1 MANIGH
7 AQTRK
12 DGSAEPPLVTI
23 GDDLNTAAQF
33 LAAEQLSY
41 SAVDVV
47 KDLLSKVDLTPEP
60 VQRELA
66 TANA

>member
-23 GDDLNTAAQF
+23 GDDLNTASQF
-33 LAAEQLSY
+33 LEADQLSY

-47 KDLLSKVDLTPEP
+47 RELLSRVLEPEP
-60 VQRELA
+60 QQAELETA
-66 TANA
+66 TV